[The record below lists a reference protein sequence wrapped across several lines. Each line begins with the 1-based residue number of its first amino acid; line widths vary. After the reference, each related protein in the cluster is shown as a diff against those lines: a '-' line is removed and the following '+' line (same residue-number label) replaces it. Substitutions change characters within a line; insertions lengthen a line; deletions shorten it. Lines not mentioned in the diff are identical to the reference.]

1 MVTDSGQFVFS
12 WHISK
17 KQLHMI
23 LLFLVSYVRDLT
35 LKPAGHCPERKTG
48 GTAGAV
54 HPVWNLRAVI
64 WFPFPISC
72 LVFLPSPLALSVLS
86 FFS

>member
-1 MVTDSGQFVFS
+1 MVTDSGQWLLIHFS
-12 WHISK
+12 LVTDSGHWLLIQVILSFLGIYIYK
-17 KQLHMI
+17 NQLHMI

-54 HPVWNLRAVI
+54 PPVWNLRAVI
-64 WFPFPISC
+64 
-72 LVFLPSPLALSVLS
+72 
-86 FFS
+86 